1 MKPDTLINLQIK
13 VFAAYDA
20 TQVNCFLFD
29 SSRPIAD
36 KNSVQINIFW
46 PLLLQS

>member
-1 MKPDTLINLQIK
+1 MKPDTLTNPLIE

-20 TQVNCFLFD
+20 TQVYSFRFD

-46 PLLLQS
+46 PLLLPS